1 MNVIYQSSD
10 WAVNKNSMVAQEEG
24 CQESDRL
31 GIRAS
36 EPVAAVGHPPAKD
49 ADGDGGQKRPYDGQG
64 EIRYQSQRCEG
75 NPENLTLHSLILAR
89 SAALWPLLAEQ
100 ISRRTTWQM
109 SAC

>member
-1 MNVIYQSSD
+1 MTGQLGDMEVSRKERFKLLGSFAETHADYRMNVIYQSSD

-49 ADGDGGQKRPYDGQG
+49 ADRDGGQQ
-64 EIRYQSQRCEG
+64 
-75 NPENLTLHSLILAR
+75 
-89 SAALWPLLAEQ
+89 
-100 ISRRTTWQM
+100 
-109 SAC
+109 